1 MYDLDAIRAL
11 HETAMASRTSLV
23 EPTVSVF
30 TKVTKRQKAPVVTLV
45 KVNDTPQVAKI
56 CLHGIASKCPS
67 RIVVRH
73 WLNAQEVEESP
84 SSYSESS
91 GQEAETFIGG

>member
-45 KVNDTPQVAKI
+45 KVSNNAHLRARIYLSPENKVEKCLEYCYSGARLQV
-56 CLHGIASKCPS
+56 CCY
-67 RIVVRH
+67 R
-73 WLNAQEVEESP
+73 
-84 SSYSESS
+84 SS
-91 GQEAETFIGG
+91 